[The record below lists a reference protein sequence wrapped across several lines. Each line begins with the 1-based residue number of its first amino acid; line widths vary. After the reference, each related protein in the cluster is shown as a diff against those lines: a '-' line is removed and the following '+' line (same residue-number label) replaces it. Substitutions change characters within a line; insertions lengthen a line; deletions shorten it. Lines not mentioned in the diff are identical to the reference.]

1 MLNHDDNRSR
11 TRELP
16 GDIPHSVKD
25 TLIKHF
31 MITWDKLMRDCFNEV
46 EDILT
51 RHINTMLREHFAA
64 HAYGGLLDEVKL
76 IISLR
81 CRFPL

>member
-1 MLNHDDNRSR
+1 MFNLDDSRSR

-25 TLIKHF
+25 TLIRHF
-31 MITWDKLMRDCFNEV
+31 MITWDELMRECFNEV

-51 RHINTMLREHFAA
+51 RHVNTMLREHFAA
-64 HAYGGLLDEVKL
+64 YAHGGLLDEVKL
-76 IISLR
+76 VVSLR
-81 CRFPL
+81 CRFPP